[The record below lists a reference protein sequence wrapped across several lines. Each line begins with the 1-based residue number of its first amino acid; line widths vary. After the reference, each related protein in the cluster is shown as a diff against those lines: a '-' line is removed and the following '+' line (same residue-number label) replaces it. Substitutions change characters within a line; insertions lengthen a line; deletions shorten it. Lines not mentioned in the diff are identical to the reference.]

1 MLLWGAPPA
10 RWSPSTDDHP
20 RRAVGEN
27 GSPRCGA
34 CAHRLSHDASA
45 AYATVRRERP
55 RARSGNVPIGG
66 RLNRTPASCVVTAYR
81 RIRCV
86 RRSHGRDWHRDRG
99 SLASDRPTP
108 LSKELAARVV
118 SLDRGDP
125 RRTGSRDRPPV
136 RGTDQPVHG
145 ARRADGLRHCACHG
159 NRRPGRWARPGS
171 LGVSMAIVVVLTVIL
186 RWAFAVGLR
195 ETSCLGSKRSSAWRH
210 SALGRLLMSFADAT
224 SRCDWMTTG

>member
-1 MLLWGAPPA
+1 MTTRGAPSA
-10 RWSPSTDDHP
+10 K
-20 RRAVGEN
+20 N

-45 AYATVRRERP
+45 AYATVRRCERP

-66 RLNRTPASCVVTAYR
+66 RLNRTPAGCVVTAYR

-145 ARRADGLRHCACHG
+145 ARRADGLRHCARHG
-159 NRRPGRWARPGS
+159 NRRPGRWARPGT
-171 LGVSMAIVVVLTVIL
+171 LGREHGNSGRASRDLEM
-186 RWAFAVGLR
+186 GLR
-195 ETSCLGSKRSSAWRH
+195 RSASAKRA
-210 SALGRLLMSFADAT
+210 ALGRNGHRLGVTRPWADSGRASRTLLPDAT
-224 SRCDWMTTG
+224 G